1 MKIILGSC
9 NPWQGSCNHNRTKQQ
24 SVKGG
29 SCFVGTRSW
38 KSEINEW
45 SSERGMECKNN
56 VGHMDLVYFNAWILI
71 LINKVNM
78 SRWQKYQELS
88 IGMNY

>member
-1 MKIILGSC
+1 
-9 NPWQGSCNHNRTKQQ
+9 
-24 SVKGG
+24 
-29 SCFVGTRSW
+29 
-38 KSEINEW
+38 
-45 SSERGMECKNN
+45 MECKKN

-78 SRWQKYQELS
+78 SQWQKHQELS